1 MVLYYTEACIR
12 FFENTGG
19 ETLMRKEKK
28 KFGFVAAILILS
40 MQCTAQQARVVASEF
55 PQPVMALRD
64 TNWRG
69 QSQIAEIQQLGLD
82 TLNRVNFWRR
92 VMRLSPDSALLSLA
106 SDRRVFCVYSVN
118 AWKKLGTE
126 AQNFFRDSIRQAHQL
141 AETEQILFTIGKND
155 FYDALGVI
163 PQIDRAIPIFMD
175 QQVDPFYAKAIL
187 LIESPGKMKKST
199 VGAFGAFQL
208 MKGVA
213 INMGL
218 KVNKKVDE
226 RKDFAKSA
234 WAAAKLIR
242 TICIPYT
249 NAMLAKRGI
258 AIEQDE
264 LWYKLLVLHVYHAG
278 AGNVDKALTVI
289 APCEGDIALIK
300 QIWQTKAGS
309 FGNSSQNYSQLALAA
324 MLELDAAL
332 RED

>member
-1 MVLYYTEACIR
+1 
-12 FFENTGG
+12 
-19 ETLMRKEKK
+19 MRK
-28 KFGFVAAILILS
+28 GRINSLVLAISVLVASYAA
-40 MQCTAQQARVVASEF
+40 AQQARVVNDELAK
-55 PQPVMALRD
+55 PTMGLRD
-64 TNWRG
+64 TNWR
-69 QSQIAEIQQLGLD
+69 QYSQVSEIRQLGLD
-82 TLNRVNFWRR
+82 TLNRVNFWRS
-92 VMRLSPDSALLSLA
+92 VMRLSPDTGLLSLA
-106 SDRRVFCVYSVN
+106 TDRRIFCKHAVSEWN
-118 AWKKLGTE
+118 KLGDE
-126 AQNFFRDSIRQAHQL
+126 GQKLFRDSIRSVYQL
-141 AETEQILFTIGKND
+141 SDTSRILFTIGKND
-155 FYDALGVI
+155 FYDAIGVI
-163 PQIDRAIPIFMD
+163 PQIDRAIPIFMEQD
-175 QQVDPFYAKAIL
+175 VDPFYAKAIL
-187 LIESPGKMKKST
+187 LIESPGKLQKST
-199 VGAFGAFQL
+199 VGAYGAFQL

-249 NAMLAKRGI
+249 NAMLEKRGI

-278 AGNVDKALTVI
+278 AGNVDKALAVI
-289 APCEGDIALIK
+289 DPCEGDIAIIK

-324 MLELDAAL
+324 LLELDAVL